1 MCYLRQL
8 EGYALK
14 LSAKA
19 VSGYVNVISRPSSS
33 GDARW
38 QAVVFC
44 PDQQG
49 KISLGTFDKP
59 EEAALAIA
67 KHNDPLHEAA
77 ATAEPQVQLQASDR
91 PGASPAPLRRR
102 GAAADEAEDQGEW
115 QFRAAHTTLSPPPIV
130 KKR

>member
-1 MCYLRQL
+1 MCCLRQL

-115 QFRAAHTTLSPPPIV
+115 QFRAAHHAFTAAL
-130 KKR
+130 